1 MGVREKRAGGKGPT
15 RSGAAAIEF
24 AIILPLLATIVLA
37 CVDFGRFAYHYS
49 AVTNAVRAGAANGM
63 MNPYLTAQYATW
75 QSNIQNAARDEMEQ
89 QTGYDRSALT
99 VIASSI
105 IETTG
110 GQPNGLRRVRVDASY
125 PFQTL
130 VAWPGIPNNVTL
142 RRAVEM
148 RAIR

>member
-1 MGVREKRAGGKGPT
+1 MRVREKHTGGKGPT
-15 RSGAAAIEF
+15 RSGAAAAEF
-24 AIILPLLATIVLA
+24 AIILPVLVTIVLG
-37 CVDFGRFAYHYS
+37 CVDFGRFAYNYS
-49 AVTNAVRAGAANGM
+49 AVTNAARVGAAYGI
-63 MNPYLTAQYATW
+63 MNAYLTAQYAKW

-89 QTGYDRSALT
+89 QTGYDRSMLT

-110 GQPNGLRRVRVDASY
+110 GQPNGLRRVHVDASY

-142 RRAVEM
+142 RRVVEM